1 MTKEKVGS
9 GTESKESVSL
19 PDGPRMPTD
28 MTTVQVI
35 YERRR
40 KDPVVFAGFAGKQS
54 ELRRRVSS
62 EDPRGVR
69 AGTKQRRTSNYL
81 CKSPSNYGVY
91 NTKCR
96 IKFIT

>member
-9 GTESKESVSL
+9 GTESVSL

-40 KDPVVFAGFAGKQS
+40 KDPVVFAGKQS
-54 ELRRRVSS
+54 ELRRRASS
-62 EDPRGVR
+62 KDPRGVR
-69 AGTKQRRTSNYL
+69 AGATKQRRASNYL